1 MMTRAFSLYP
11 YLKRLGGNFI
21 LITLVFSVLYT
32 PEVGLIGRAEAA
44 EQTCDV
50 TTTFNIVS
58 PGTTITISWRT
69 SGYSQA
75 TLNGEAVSVGNG
87 SKTFTVVANTTYK
100 LEANN
105 GRSGSRCT
113 VSTTVFCR
121 QPAPP
126 LTPVDPQPP
135 VDPRDPNPPTDP
147 VIPNPPNP
155 PVDPNPPIIPDP
167 RPPADPAPAARAY
180 IFLWTD
186 GFLTPLTSGSRT
198 IARDANISLLEWRS
212 VNAIR
217 CEGRGFVTSGAV
229 TGRITNGQAIV
240 LNQGQTK
247 DYAIRCQNTL
257 RVWSDWEEVQI
268 RKEANVPPQA
278 NRPPVAPIISGADE
292 STAASV
298 TGLVNQVLPFTFKAT
313 DPDGDRLI
321 YRIDWDTNGTIDTV
335 LPATGSIPSG
345 TAQTHNNVWF
355 AAGTYEFR
363 AQTVDDRG
371 GVSGWTSHTIRIDN
385 VPVGNV
391 RPSPPQVI
399 LQTDQSLVRTN
410 QSTAVKLRVLADYEV
425 SCTVYGVAGGTD
437 IFTHPGRAS
446 EVVYSYQTDPLL
458 AMQLI
463 RAVCVPQIPNVAMA
477 TEIRERRVG
486 VVSSIQEQ

>member
-1 MMTRAFSLYP
+1 MMTRAFSLCS
-11 YLKRLGGNFI
+11 YLKRLGGIFL
-21 LITLVFSVLYT
+21 LITLVLSLLYT
-32 PEVGLIGRAEAA
+32 PGVGLVGRAEAA

-58 PGTTITISWRT
+58 PGTTITISWQT

-87 SKTFTVVANTTYK
+87 SKTFTVAADTTYK

-105 GRSGSRCT
+105 GRSGSKCT

-126 LTPVDPQPP
+126 LTPVDPKPP
-135 VDPRDPNPPTDP
+135 VDPRDPNPP
-147 VIPNPPNP
+147 NPPVAPKP
-155 PVDPNPPIIPDP
+155 PVDPGP
-167 RPPADPAPAARAY
+167 RPPADPEPAARAN
-180 IFLWTD
+180 IILWTD

-198 IARDANISLLEWRS
+198 IAKDANISRLEWQS

-217 CEGRGFVTSGAV
+217 CEGRGFVTGGAV
-229 TGRITNGQAIV
+229 TGQITNGQAIA

-247 DYAIRCQNTL
+247 DYALRCQNSV
-257 RVWSDWEEVQI
+257 RVWSSWEEVRI
-268 RKEANVPPQA
+268 IKEANTPPQA
-278 NRPPVAPIISGADE
+278 NRPPAAPIISGADE
-292 STAASV
+292 STAASAS
-298 TGLVNQVLPFTFKAT
+298 GLVNQTLPFTFKAT

-321 YRIDWDTNGTIDTV
+321 YRIDWDTNGTVDTV
-335 LPATGSIPSG
+335 LPATGSIPNG
-345 TAQTHNNVWF
+345 TAQTHNNVWT
-355 AAGTYEFR
+355 APGTYEFR
-363 AQTVDDRG
+363 AQTVDERG
-371 GVSGWTSHTIRIDN
+371 AVSGWTSHTIRIDN
-385 VPVGNV
+385 VSVGNV
-391 RPSPPQVI
+391 RPLPPQVI
-399 LQTDQSLVRTN
+399 LQTDQSLVRTD
-410 QSTAVKLRVLADYEV
+410 QSTAVRLRVLADYKV

-437 IFTHPGRAS
+437 TFTHPGSAR
-446 EVVYSYQTDPLL
+446 EEVYSYQTDPLF